1 MFKALPKDY
10 QVKVAKRWGAVLES
24 GPANITTNHK
34 KLATAVVLENT
45 QEEIDRGR
53 QRMMEAFSFGS
64 VDAGI
69 PGASA
74 TQVFGDGDARI
85 PSIVIPTT
93 RRIFPELLAHEVVGV
108 QPMNGPAGFAFA
120 LRFYDNAGNELG
132 YNRIDP
138 AYTGQVDLLG
148 EDSNP
153 ADGTFDAG
161 VGSLADT
168 ETKYWASFAGAV
180 SQTAQTVDG
189 QAIPMATAEA
199 LSLDAPGV
207 AGNMA
212 TARFAFEKKVVE
224 AKERKL
230 GASWPLELAEDMKN
244 MHGVDAEGEMT
255 EIVSYEIQAE
265 IDRELLKEMVGA
277 AIKGGRTSTWDPT
290 KADGR
295 NQLERIGTLYT
306 HVLDKAQDIA
316 IATRRGSANW
326 AITSPKI
333 TALIERIR
341 DFAFDEHGSSKVD
354 ASKVGVAHV
363 GTLRSGGIKL
373 YRDTF
378 AGGNYMLLGYKGNN
392 PYDSGV
398 IYCPYIPVS
407 IAKAVDPYDFSPR
420 MGVRT
425 RYGLLDNLF
434 GADLYYQ
441 FIAIENIAGTT
452 VADSSRQFTF

>member
-10 QVKVAKRWGAVLES
+10 QVKVAKKWGAVLES

-45 QEEIDRGR
+45 QEEIQRGR
-53 QRMMEAFSFGS
+53 KRMMEAFDFGS

-74 TQVFGDGDARI
+74 TQVFGDGDSRI

-120 LRFYDNAGNELG
+120 LRFYDNSGNELG

-138 AYTGQVDLLG
+138 AYSGATDLIG

-161 VGSLADT
+161 VGSLAGT
-168 ETKYWASFAGAV
+168 ETSYWAAFNGSNN
-180 SQTAQTVDG
+180 SSG
-189 QAIPMATAEA
+189 QALPMATAEG
-199 LSLDAPGV
+199 LKLEDCCGPGTM
-207 AGNMA
+207 G

-255 EIVSYEIQAE
+255 EIISYEIQAE

-341 DFAFDEHGSSKVD
+341 DFAFDDHGSSKVD
-354 ASKVGVAHV
+354 ASKVGVAQV

-378 AGGNYMLLGYKGNN
+378 AAGNYVLLGFKGNN

-441 FIAIENIAGTT
+441 FIKIDNIAGTS
-452 VADSSRQFTF
+452 VADGSRQFTF